1 MDVPD
6 PFDLTDFS
14 WRLLLDFHSDD
25 PQAKENAA
33 VSMME
38 GQDPILECCKFL
50 REEECLVVIDG
61 LRSTQ
66 DWDLI
71 KATFLSEPTKGTIVV
86 ITKEAEVAVHCE
98 GDPDSWPGVH
108 RAWHKV
114 PNVPDVIEVWL
125 NRQSI
130 FYKK

>member
-1 MDVPD
+1 MDVPC
-6 PFDLTDFS
+6 PFNLTDFS

-25 PQAKENAA
+25 PQAKETAA

-50 REEECLVVIDG
+50 QKEECFVVIDG

-71 KATFLSEPTKGTIVV
+71 KATLLSEPAKGTIIV
-86 ITKEAEVAVHCE
+86 ITNEAKVAAHCVE
-98 GDPDSWPGVH
+98 NNENRVLNVRRLEADDAVLE
-108 RAWHKV
+108 KV
-114 PNVPDVIEVWL
+114 C
-125 NRQSI
+125 
-130 FYKK
+130 FYS